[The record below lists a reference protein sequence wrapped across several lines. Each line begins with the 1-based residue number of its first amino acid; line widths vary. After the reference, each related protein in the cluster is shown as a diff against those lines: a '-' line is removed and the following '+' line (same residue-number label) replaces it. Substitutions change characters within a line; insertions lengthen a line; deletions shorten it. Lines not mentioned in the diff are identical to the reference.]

1 MRITPSEGFSSF
13 LRVSQRA
20 VQELREWAQPGEVGT
35 ATMSPAEQPLL
46 YELYVAS
53 SCLILLPV
61 TSLGQPAELHQ
72 RTEGNWK
79 AIPPV
84 SHPCLLHIPFLHHR

>member
-13 LRVSQRA
+13 LVGVTASCARTQG
-20 VQELREWAQPGEVGT
+20 GEVGT